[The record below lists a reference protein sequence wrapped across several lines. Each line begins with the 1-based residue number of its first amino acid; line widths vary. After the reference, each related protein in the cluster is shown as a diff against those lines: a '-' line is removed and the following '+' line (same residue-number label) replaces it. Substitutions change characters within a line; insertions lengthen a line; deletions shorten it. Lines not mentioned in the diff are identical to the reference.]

1 MKRAVASGFA
11 GVFFG
16 LGLALSQM
24 INPNKVLNFLDV
36 AGNWDPSLALV
47 MGGAL
52 FIGIIAFYLIPK
64 RASPLF
70 EETFKLPTR
79 KDIDKPLLIGSAIF
93 GIGWGVAGYCPG
105 PAFATLGS
113 NTLEAILF
121 ITAMI
126 AGVLLHDFIYKK

>member
-1 MKRAVASGFA
+1 MKRAIASGIS

-16 LGLALSQM
+16 VGLALSQM

-36 AGNWDPSLALV
+36 TGNWDPSLIFV
-47 MGGAL
+47 MVGAIL
-52 FIGIIAFYLIPK
+52 IGRIAFYFIPK
-64 RASPLF
+64 RGAPLF
-70 EETFKLPTR
+70 EDVFKLPSR

-105 PAFATLGS
+105 PAFATLAT
-113 NTLEAILF
+113 NTVEAILF
-121 ITAMI
+121 IAAMI